1 MLDSAYTAFDDT
13 REASEAQEMHD
24 GRHRTAHDTWSR
36 TIALLAPQRI
46 PAGALATMTA
56 HPADEDAHRAQRAQR
71 PHAPMVTV
79 IERPS
84 PTLAIVSWRDATH
97 CRYGEQIWTAASA
110 RSSGTCSLTG
120 RPIARGEAIFRP
132 QRSRPAALNAGAMIL
147 AAALEQACHVNE
159 PVRDEPRPVFRYR
172 AHGR

>member
-132 QRSRPAALNAGAMIL
+132 
-147 AAALEQACHVNE
+147 H
-159 PVRDEPRPVFRYR
+159 
-172 AHGR
+172 